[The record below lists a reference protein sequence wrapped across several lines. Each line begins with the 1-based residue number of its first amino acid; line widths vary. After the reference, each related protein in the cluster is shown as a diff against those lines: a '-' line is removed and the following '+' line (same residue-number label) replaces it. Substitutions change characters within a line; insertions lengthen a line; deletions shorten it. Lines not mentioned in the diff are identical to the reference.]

1 MYYIFLF
8 SYHSA
13 IYKYGLSHPF
23 LVFFFSLH
31 ISIMIN
37 DYIYVTYNY
46 FFTNPLCSRRT
57 QNMFD
62 EYPITLTVAQC
73 CEILGVGNHTIYRL
87 IEEGRLSARRV
98 GEKMWRIPRT
108 ALAKF
113 VLKESGIEV
122 SETEVDNY
130 V

>member
-1 MYYIFLF
+1 
-8 SYHSA
+8 
-13 IYKYGLSHPF
+13 
-23 LVFFFSLH
+23 
-31 ISIMIN
+31 
-37 DYIYVTYNY
+37 
-46 FFTNPLCSRRT
+46 
-57 QNMFD
+57 MFD